1 MRLSASVIMRWFG
14 NGRWKTSDDKTAGE
28 RFTDTKKVEAVHT
41 WWRPKQS
48 IGRRRVGSVR
58 NCYGDGWSALN
69 FKKNGRKAISFRIDV
84 TLLDLEILY
93 IVSFY

>member
-48 IGRRRVGSVR
+48 IGR
-58 NCYGDGWSALN
+58 
-69 FKKNGRKAISFRIDV
+69 
-84 TLLDLEILY
+84 
-93 IVSFY
+93 